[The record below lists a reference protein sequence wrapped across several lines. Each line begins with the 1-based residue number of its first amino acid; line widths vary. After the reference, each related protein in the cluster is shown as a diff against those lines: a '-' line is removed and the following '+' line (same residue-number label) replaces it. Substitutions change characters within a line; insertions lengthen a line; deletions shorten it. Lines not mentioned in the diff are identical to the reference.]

1 VRPLP
6 RRAKRLKKLNRMMTS
21 SAAQSSTLRFKQQTW
36 LCFGVILVAHV
47 VGYAILSTQIQK
59 RFEWVQEP
67 GAVEEKGERGHDEW
81 GLSVDGGAVACLAR
95 SESGTAGAPL
105 VTCP

>member
-1 VRPLP
+1 
-6 RRAKRLKKLNRMMTS
+6 MMTS

-36 LCFGVILVAHV
+36 LCLGVILVAHV

-67 GAVEEKGERGHDEW
+67 GGVEENGEGGQDKLGHTLW
-81 GLSVDGGAVACLAR
+81 CNAVDLALRCLLALAAIGGPAARLACR
-95 SESGTAGAPL
+95 
-105 VTCP
+105 